1 MTENLTFIDY
11 LRSILG
17 ILLFIGLF
25 SLLIPIVSVL
35 VVISLGKLT
44 DWILE
49 KVAPFLSR
57 IVLRVLG
64 ITFRTEYHQTKLED
78 DSILTGNVQTPAI
91 YIVNHASTLDILTIL
106 ALGIKRV
113 RFVAKWEMQYFPFF
127 FLLGR
132 LTGQIFIKR
141 GNREKAIQTLQ
152 NNYAKVHRYRRSILI
167 APEGTRKHEM
177 PIGSF
182 KKGAFRMALDLGYP
196 IVPVY
201 FKDNISHN
209 LKLFAGPKIVSVIE
223 QYMDEY
229 GVQEFDRSVDFGWFY
244 FLTKP
249 IFHVLEFIFG
259 YVGNFGWAIIIFTL
273 LMRIC
278 FFPLAQASFKSMAK
292 MKKLGPE
299 LQRLKEQYGDDRA
312 GMQKEMMA
320 LYKREKANP
329 IAGCLPILL
338 QIPVFF
344 ALYKVL
350 FVTIEMRHAPFIGWI
365 HDLSAPD
372 PLGLLTL
379 FGFVDWSVP

>member
-1 MTENLTFIDY
+1 MNENLTFFDY

-35 VVISLGKLT
+35 VVISLGTLT

-64 ITFRTEYHQTKLED
+64 ITFLTEYHQTKLD
-78 DSILTGNVQTPAI
+78 DNSVFTGNVHTPAI

-152 NNYAKVHRYRRSILI
+152 NNYAKIHRYHRSILI

-177 PIGSF
+177 PIGPF
-182 KKGAFRMALDLGYP
+182 KKGAFRMAMDLSYP

-201 FKDNISHN
+201 FEGTT
-209 LKLFAGPKIVSVIE
+209 KLSKGGSL
-223 QYMDEY
+223 
-229 GVQEFDRSVDFGWFY
+229 
-244 FLTKP
+244 LTKSGNITAHIYP
-249 IFHVLEFIFG
+249 SMSTDHWNENTLEKNIEDIRNKYLQWNTVL
-259 YVGNFGWAIIIFTL
+259 
-273 LMRIC
+273 
-278 FFPLAQASFKSMAK
+278 
-292 MKKLGPE
+292 
-299 LQRLKEQYGDDRA
+299 
-312 GMQKEMMA
+312 
-320 LYKREKANP
+320 
-329 IAGCLPILL
+329 
-338 QIPVFF
+338 
-344 ALYKVL
+344 
-350 FVTIEMRHAPFIGWI
+350 
-365 HDLSAPD
+365 
-372 PLGLLTL
+372 
-379 FGFVDWSVP
+379 